1 VLLSRSVKT
10 SLDHLPEQKRV
21 QIATIADVIRSR
33 TTVEMLILFGSYARG
48 NWVEDLANGYFSDYD
63 LMAVVETPEL
73 AKDLSLWSD
82 ITDEIRPHAGRIP
95 VSLVVHDVRQLN
107 REIRIGQYFYADVA
121 NEGIL
126 LFDSRRFQLAKPK
139 ALTELERYEL
149 GLHNFDYWFQSANE
163 FWRGAGYYAAR
174 GLGPHAAFSL
184 HQAAER
190 YFHSVLLVFTG
201 YKPKSHDIEAL
212 ANQTAPFHEALE
224 GALPRTEAKDEHH
237 FDLLKRAYIEARYS
251 RAYRVTSAELE
262 AMRNMVADLAQRV
275 RSACADKL
283 RALSPNAEVPTLAAV
298 PAISDVID
306 LPDLPDL
313 SDPNSVEAWRDA
325 ITQMSYDRGR
335 QEGEQQGLARGRDEG
350 RHEGLRDGIEQ
361 GLDRGRR
368 EGRDE
373 GRQEE
378 RARAV
383 LEVLQRRGISL
394 TDEQTRR
401 IRDCR
406 DEAALTRW
414 WEQAWTILS
423 ADELT

>member
-1 VLLSRSVKT
+1 MLLSRSVKT
-10 SLDHLPEQKRV
+10 SLDHLPEPKRV
-21 QIATIADVIRSR
+21 QITTIADVIRAR
-33 TTVEMLILFGSYARG
+33 AAVEMLILFGSYARG
-48 NWVEDLANGYFSDYD
+48 NWVEDLATGYFSDYD

-73 AKDLSLWSD
+73 AKDLSLWGA
-82 ITDEIRPHAGRIP
+82 IEREIRPHAGRIP

-107 REIRIGQYFYADVA
+107 HEIRIGQYFYADVA

-139 ALTELERYEL
+139 ALTELERFEL

-212 ANQTAPFHEALE
+212 AKQTAPFHDALE
-224 GALPRTEAKDEHH
+224 GALPRTEAKDKHH

-251 RAYRVTSAELE
+251 RAYRVTSEELE
-262 AMRNMVADLAQRV
+262 AMRSLVVDLAQRV

-283 RALSPNAEVPTLAAV
+283 RALSPNAAVPTLAAV
-298 PAISDVID
+298 PTISELVE

-313 SDPNSVEAWRDA
+313 SNPNSVEAWRDA
-325 ITQMSYDRGR
+325 IIQMSYDRGRHEGLHEGIARGR

-350 RHEGLRDGIEQ
+350 RHEGLRDGIQ
-361 GLDRGRR
+361 
-368 EGRDE
+368 
-373 GRQEE
+373 QE
-378 RARAV
+378 RSRAV
-383 LEVLQRRGISL
+383 LEVLRRRSVAV
-394 TDEQTRR
+394 TDEQAQR
-401 IRDCR
+401 ILACR
-406 DEAALTRW
+406 DEAALARW
-414 WEQAWTILS
+414 WEQAWTVLS